1 MADHLTVLLAI
12 WLLSIGTLA
21 AAVWLAN
28 AITARELRDR
38 YWREYNARR
47 RGSNPSPPGR
57 KPAPP
62 AGPPEQPLA
71 AQLIRYWAWG
81 QEQVRRAWFDPIIG
95 EPWPDDHQAA
105 FAAGVAAERDR
116 LRVDSEDWGSEA
128 LNAATGAMIEA
139 YRRHT
144 GQPETL
150 IFYNN
155 AKAILRD
162 ALGAYFNK
170 GPTQRNSSN
179 GGPAIPKPPIKP
191 CPTGGRLITNNKP
204 PKES

>member
-1 MADHLTVLLAI
+1 MSTPTIRDHCATLAGDVLYLLACI
-12 WLLSIGTLA
+12 RDGSSDSYALQQCLDH
-21 AAVWLAN
+21 AN
-28 AITARELRDR
+28 TARDALKAEPVGEGPILQWTDNTPPCEECR
-38 YWREYNARR
+38 YDHCN
-47 RGSNPSPPGR
+47 
-57 KPAPP
+57 
-62 AGPPEQPLA
+62 
-71 AQLIRYWAWG
+71 
-81 QEQVRRAWFDPIIG
+81 EQVRLACFDPTLG

-116 LRVDSEDWGSEA
+116 LKVDSENWGSEA
-128 LNAATGAMIEA
+128 LNAATRAMTEA